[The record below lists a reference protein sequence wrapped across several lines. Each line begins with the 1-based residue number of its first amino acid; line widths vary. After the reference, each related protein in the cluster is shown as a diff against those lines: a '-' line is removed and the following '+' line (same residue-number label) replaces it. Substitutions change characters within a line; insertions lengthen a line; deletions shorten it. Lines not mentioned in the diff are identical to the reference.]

1 MALGD
6 PPPPLGQLTPADPG
20 AAPQRPPQVQEL
32 PTGLLLPQA
41 GSPRHLADGGEG
53 DPPGDTFASALDGD
67 PDAGTS
73 RTSSF
78 LPPGASGR

>member
-6 PPPPLGQLTPADPG
+6 QPPPLGQLAPADPG

-32 PTGLLLPQA
+32 PTGLLSPQA

-67 PDAGTS
+67 LDAGTS
-73 RTSSF
+73 RMSS
-78 LPPGASGR
+78 LRPPGPLGR